1 MVVGSWVRVAS
12 GRWWMGREMSDY
24 KELEVWQVAMSLA
37 EAVYKCTRSFPKEE
51 LFGLTSQIR
60 RAAVSIPSN
69 IAEGASRA
77 GSKEFLQFLHIARGS
92 ASELET
98 QLLLAEKLG
107 YVSKIDE
114 LLANLTSIRK
124 LINGLIRSLKCPL
137 SPSQP

>member
-1 MVVGSWVRVAS
+1 
-12 GRWWMGREMSDY
+12 MSDY
-24 KELEVWQVAMSLA
+24 QKLEAWRMAMGLV
-37 EAVYKCTRSFPKEE
+37 EEVYKGTRSFPKEE

-107 YVSKIDE
+107 YLSASEDQM
-114 LLANLTSIRK
+114 ASLTSVKR
-124 LINGLIRSLKCPL
+124 LINGLIRSLKEKP
-137 SPSQP
+137 

>member
-1 MVVGSWVRVAS
+1 MVA
-12 GRWWMGREMSDY
+12 EPNDPMSDY
-24 KELEVWQVAMSLA
+24 QKLEAWRMAMGLV
-37 EAVYKCTRSFPKEE
+37 EEVYKGTRSFPKEE

-69 IAEGASRA
+69 IAEGASRV

-107 YVSKIDE
+107 YLSATEDQMAS
-114 LLANLTSIRK
+114 LASVKR
-124 LINGLIRSLKCPL
+124 LINGLIRSLKEKP
-137 SPSQP
+137 

>member
-1 MVVGSWVRVAS
+1 
-12 GRWWMGREMSDY
+12 MSDY
-24 KELEVWQVAMSLA
+24 QKLEAWRMAMGLV
-37 EAVYKCTRSFPKEE
+37 EEVYKGTQSFPKEE

-107 YVSKIDE
+107 Y
-114 LLANLTSIRK
+114 LLASEDQMASLTSVKR
-124 LINGLIRSLKCPL
+124 LINGLIRSLKEKP
-137 SPSQP
+137 